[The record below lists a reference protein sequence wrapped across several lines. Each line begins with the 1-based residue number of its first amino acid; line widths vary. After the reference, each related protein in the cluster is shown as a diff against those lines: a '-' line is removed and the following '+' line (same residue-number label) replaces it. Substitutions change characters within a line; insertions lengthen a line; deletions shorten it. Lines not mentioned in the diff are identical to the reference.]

1 MFNLTKG
8 ILKEIKSR
16 GFINGQSIT
25 ENENIK
31 SKVILRNYETLIMV
45 KVTKVNYFPQPQLLT
60 LSLFDGEDS
69 MDCCLDSNSWNCL
82 CSSDFLKFFNKENI
96 EPVRDEK
103 CLKLGTILIINEYS
117 FIDTFIEANKKEEDM
132 LILLKYSCVGW
143 EKTNEEVVEKIDVN
157 KPNTNLRITALS
169 PNLNNLKWSI
179 LVKLLKVSVIKE
191 FVNKNTCQD
200 GKYIRLQ
207 FADETGFVE
216 LVAFNQE
223 IDKVSNLI
231 EDRVYKICNA
241 DIKLV
246 RGSVNAFQETTDS
259 KIELVVNKRTIIVES
274 MTDVK
279 YFKIFNNQDLTQN
292 VNEAEKQIKIDKYK
306 ENGFIILKELHSKKE
321 GTLVNAIGVV
331 SREDE
336 IREVT
341 PKFKSPIKLK
351 NFYICD
357 ETCDEIKVS
366 LWGKQA
372 ESFTTTRG
380 CIYMLNKAKLT
391 NYNGSIG
398 LSVLLESH
406 ITKIEDNW
414 DHIDLANDLRK
425 WWQEKS
431 LNEICS
437 TLKRS
442 NTLEEVSG
450 KKLKENS

>member
-25 ENENIK
+25 ENENVK

-45 KVTKVNYFPQPQLLT
+45 KVTKINFHKQTHLVT
-60 LSLFDGEDS
+60 IRLFDGQDYVE
-69 MDCCLDSNSWNCL
+69 CCLDSNSWNCL
-82 CSSDFLKFFNKENI
+82 NKNDFLKFFNRENI
-96 EPVRDEK
+96 EPVREDK
-103 CLKLGTILIINEYS
+103 CIQLGSVLILNEYS
-117 FIDTFIEANKKEEDM
+117 FMDVFIDANQKEEDM
-132 LILLKYSCVGW
+132 LVILKYSCVGL
-143 EKTNEEVVEKIDVN
+143 EKTSEEVVDDKIEHDKN
-157 KPNTNLRITALS
+157 ASNTNLRIATLS

-179 LVKLLKVSVIKE
+179 VAKLIKVSVIKE

-223 IDKVSNLI
+223 IDKTNNLVEERI
-231 EDRVYKICNA
+231 YKISNA
-241 DIKLV
+241 DIKISK
-246 RGSVNAFQETTDS
+246 GSVNAFQETSDS

-274 MTDVK
+274 MFDVK
-279 YFKIFNNQDLTQN
+279 YFKIFSKQENSN
-292 VNEAEKQIKIDKYK
+292 VNEAEKQLKTDKYK
-306 ENGFIILKELHSKKE
+306 ENGFVILSELHSKKE
-321 GTLVNAIGVV
+321 GTFVNAIGIV

-372 ESFTTTRG
+372 DSFTTTRG
-380 CIYMLNKAKLT
+380 CIYMLNKVKLT

-431 LNEICS
+431 VNEICS
-437 TLKRS
+437 TLKRTT
-442 NTLEEVSG
+442 TLEEVSL
-450 KKLKENS
+450 KKFKE